1 MTRIFTILLVSIFFV
16 SCGFNPV
23 YKNLQNINFEIIL
36 NEMSGDRDINN
47 LIKKNLKKYD
57 QGKDSEF
64 KIKLYTSLDKKIVA
78 KDKTGKASNYNIK
91 VIANFEV
98 ETKNLIKTFTIEEN
112 FEYERKGNNF
122 DNFEYER
129 SIKENI
135 SKNIT
140 QRLISLLLRLK

>member
-1 MTRIFTILLVSIFFV
+1 MTRIFTILLVPFFV
-16 SCGFNPV
+16 SCGFNPI
-23 YKNLQNINFEIIL
+23 YKNLQNVNFKIIL

-47 LIKKNLKKYD
+47 LIKSNLKKYNK
-57 QGKDSEF
+57 GKDKEF
-64 KIKLYTSLDKKIVA
+64 KIKLNTSLDKKIVA

-98 ETKNLIKTFTIEEN
+98 QTKNVIKIFTIEEN
-112 FEYERKGNNF
+112 FEYERKDNNF

-135 SKNIT
+135 SKNIS
-140 QRLISLLLRLK
+140 QRLISQLLRLK

>member
-1 MTRIFTILLVSIFFV
+1 MIRTFAIIFISVFFV
-16 SCGFNPV
+16 SCGFNPI
-23 YKNLQNINFEIIL
+23 YKNLQNVNFKIIL

-47 LIKKNLKKYD
+47 LIKSNLKKYNK
-57 QGKDSEF
+57 GKDKEF
-64 KIKLYTSLDKKIVA
+64 KIKLNTSLDKKIVA

-98 ETKNLIKTFTIEEN
+98 QTKNVIKIFTIEEN
-112 FEYERKGNNF
+112 FEYERKDNNF

-135 SKNIT
+135 SKNIS
-140 QRLISLLLRLK
+140 QRLISQLLRLK